1 LNEYEI
7 IALLT
12 EAAGRLPSGYTPIGD
27 DVASVRTVPGRLV
40 LKSDMLVGKTDVPPG
55 MTRRQAGRKAV
66 AMCVSDFASK
76 GVAPKSFLLSL
87 GVPRSMRPPEVR
99 SMVRGF
105 GDGMDEWG
113 VRLIGGDTN
122 ESDDLIIDC
131 MMVGFANRFVER
143 SGARPGDALVVT
155 GDFGTT
161 SAGLKILLERAE
173 ATPAFG
179 RVALRSVYL
188 PAPRL
193 ALGIALRDSFSS
205 AMDSSD
211 GLAICLHALATASG
225 VGIRLDSLPSVEGL
239 GEFAAGNGYRV
250 DDLVLFGGEEYEIV
264 GTVPKR
270 RLGAARGIA
279 RKLKADL
286 RVIGEVTDSGKV
298 ETKDGRAIENKGW
311 VHLS

>member
-1 LNEYEI
+1 
-7 IALLT
+7 
-12 EAAGRLPSGYTPIGD
+12 
-27 DVASVRTVPGRLV
+27 
-40 LKSDMLVGKTDVPPG
+40 MLVGRTDVPPG
-55 MTRRQAGRKAV
+55 MTRRQVGRKAL

-76 GVAPKSFLLSL
+76 GVAPKSFMLSL
-87 GVPRSMRPPEVR
+87 GIPRRMRPGEIRSMI
-99 SMVRGF
+99 RGF

-131 MMVGFANRFVER
+131 IMAGFADRFVER
-143 SGARPGDALVVT
+143 RGAKPGDAVVVT
-155 GDFGTT
+155 GDFGAT
-161 SAGLKILLERAE
+161 SAGLKILLDGAE
-173 ATPAFG
+173 STVAFR

-193 ALGIALRDSFSS
+193 ALGMALRDSFSS

-211 GLAICLHALATASG
+211 GLAICLHTLAAASG
-225 VGIRLDSLPSVEGL
+225 VGVRLDSLPCVEGL
-239 GEFAAGNGYRV
+239 GEFAARNGYRV

-264 GTVPKR
+264 GTIPKR

-279 RKLKADL
+279 RAFKTEL
-286 RVIGEVTDSGKV
+286 RIIGEVTPSGRV
-298 ETKDGRAIENKGW
+298 ETKDGKAIEKKGW